1 MEQDLQNLPEGH
13 FFFSSESVGQGH
25 PDKLCDQVSDAI
37 LDTCLAQ
44 DPHAK
49 VAIETAVKT
58 GMLCL
63 LGEISVAGPPINYEQ
78 VARQAVKE
86 IGYSGNWDI
95 DHESMSVIVNISTQS
110 KEIGSSVHGGALSED
125 LGAGDQ
131 GLMFGYATNEDPS
144 LHPLSHV
151 LAHRLVAKLVELR
164 KADVLPWLLPDC
176 KSQVTLEYKREGNVP
191 LRCHNVLISVQHR
204 PEVTQE
210 EIEKELKEKVVEAVI
225 PKEMLKDTI
234 LYLNPSK
241 SFVYGG
247 PHADA
252 GLTGRK
258 IIVDT
263 YGGWAPHGGG
273 AFSGKDPT
281 KVDRSAAYYARYV
294 AKSLVAAG
302 LCDRCLIQVAYSIG
316 VSRPLSVHLDTYG
329 TAKDGRTDEQLT
341 KIMMKNFD
349 FRPYNIITELNLLR
363 PIYKSTASFG
373 HFGTNNPDHSWK
385 NPKTDLDLE

>member
-1 MEQDLQNLPEGH
+1 
-13 FFFSSESVGQGH
+13 
-25 PDKLCDQVSDAI
+25 
-37 LDTCLAQ
+37 
-44 DPHAK
+44 
-49 VAIETAVKT
+49 
-58 GMLCL
+58 
-63 LGEISVAGPPINYEQ
+63 
-78 VARQAVKE
+78 
-86 IGYSGNWDI
+86 
-95 DHESMSVIVNISTQS
+95 MSVIVNISTQS
-110 KEIGSSVHGGALSED
+110 GEIGSSVHKGELSED

-131 GLMFGYATNEDPS
+131 GLMFGYATNEHET

-151 LAHRLVAKLVELR
+151 LSHRLCKKLVEMR
-164 KADVLPWLLPDC
+164 KSGDLPWLLPDC
-176 KSQVTLEYKREGNVP
+176 KSQVTLEYKRDGNVP
-191 LRCHNVLISVQHR
+191 LRCHNVLISVQHTSS
-204 PEVTQE
+204 VTQE
-210 EIEKELKEKVVEAVI
+210 EIETALKEQVVKAVI
-225 PKEMLKDTI
+225 PEEFLKDTI
-234 LYLNPSK
+234 YYLNPSK
-241 SFVYGG
+241 SFLYGG

-294 AKSLVAAG
+294 AKSMVAAG

-316 VSRPLSVHLDTYG
+316 ISHPLSVHLETYG

-349 FRPYNIITELNLLR
+349 FRPYNIITELDLLR

-373 HFGTNNPDHSWK
+373 HFGTTNPDHTWE
-385 NPKTDLDLE
+385 NPKTNLVLE